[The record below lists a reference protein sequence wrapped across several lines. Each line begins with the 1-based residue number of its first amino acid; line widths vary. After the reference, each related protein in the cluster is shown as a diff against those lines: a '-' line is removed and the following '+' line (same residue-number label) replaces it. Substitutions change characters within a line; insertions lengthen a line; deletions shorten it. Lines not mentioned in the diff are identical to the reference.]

1 MSPLA
6 LVLLPALLLPPHTPA
21 TLVPAPRVDART
33 ASIASASDPRL
44 DARAALDLDPRVDA
58 RTASAALGSGLHV
71 EVVSNR
77 ADLVSGGDA
86 LVRIT
91 GSARVRVDLNGADVT
106 SAFVPG
112 PRGTLTGLVKG
123 LSPGENVLTARPDR
137 GRAERLTITD
147 HPRGGPVFSGPQVR
161 PWRCQTTENGLG
173 PAVNDQCDAAPVRR
187 ETTLADGTKATLE
200 RGTINRGVY
209 DLLVPESW
217 NHKLVWTFGAGTGQH
232 YRQGVS
238 RGLTA
243 PEAVEAASK
252 GFAVASSTMTDNSLH
267 SNDVTSAETVMMV
280 KEHIIET
287 YGEIRYTIGR
297 GGSGGAL
304 QQYLIADAYP
314 GLLDGLLPTQD
325 WPDQIVGA
333 YREFG
338 DCAALVR
345 HMDSSPLW
353 TDPEDRTAV
362 FGHGGTGVCA
372 TSAGRAPDYM
382 KPDDGTSCAG
392 EDSYDPARNPT
403 GVRCTLQDFMV
414 SVYGT
419 RQGCA
424 GTPCARRPWD
434 NVGVQYG
441 LTALRAGTIT
451 AEQFADLN
459 EKVGG
464 FDIDMAWTPRR
475 SAADAEAVEI
485 AHRSGR
491 VVFGRG
497 LARVPIIAAKGTD
510 NNDYHYP
517 WRSLVLRNRLDR
529 ANGHH
534 RNQVLWT
541 NGSDGSPLDVMDR
554 WLAAVET
561 DERAVPLPDKV
572 VRHRPPQAVDACWI
586 DGAKITDAATC
597 DRAYPHRADTRVAA
611 GEGPTSDLLK
621 CRLKPQRRDSYG
633 VAFTDEQWARL
644 RTAFPTGVCDY
655 SKPGVGQSVPRPW
668 LTFANGPGGTPLG
681 PPQTSRS

>member
-1 MSPLA
+1 MSWRELA
-6 LVLLPALLLPPHTPA
+6 LIPALMALPLFPA
-21 TLVPAPRVDART
+21 QP
-33 ASIASASDPRL
+33 
-44 DARAALDLDPRVDA
+44 DLA
-58 RTASAALGSGLHV
+58 V
-71 EVVSNR
+71 EVLSNR

-86 LVRIT
+86 LVRVT
-91 GSARVRVDLNGADVT
+91 GSARVQVELNGADVT
-106 SAFVPG
+106 SRFASG
-112 PRGTLTGLVKG
+112 TDGTLTGLVDG
-123 LSPGENVLTARPDR
+123 LSPGRNVLTVRPPR

-147 HPRGGPVFSGPQVR
+147 HPSGGPVFSGAQVR
-161 PWRCQTTENGLG
+161 PWQCQTAENGLG
-173 PAVNDQCDAAPVRR
+173 PALNDQCDAAPVRS
-187 ETTLADGTKATLE
+187 EITLGNGVKATLE
-200 RGTINRGVY
+200 RGAVNRGIY
-209 DLLVPESW
+209 DLLVPANW
-217 NHKLVWTFGAGTGQH
+217 NHKLVWVFGAGTGQQ

-238 RGLTA
+238 RGLTM
-243 PEAVEAASK
+243 PEAQEAAVK
-252 GFAVASSTMTDNSLH
+252 GFAVASSTMTDNYLH

-280 KEHIIET
+280 KEHVVET

-304 QQYLIADAYP
+304 QQYLVADAYP

-345 HMDSSPLW
+345 AMDATSLW
-353 TDPEDRTAV
+353 TDPDDRTAV

-392 EDSYDPARNPT
+392 EASYDPARNPG
-403 GVRCTLQDFMV
+403 GVRCTLQDFMI
-414 SVYGT
+414 SIYGA
-419 RQGCA
+419 RREGCSGA
-424 GTPCARRPWD
+424 SCARRPWD

-441 LTALRAGTIT
+441 LTALRDGRIS
-451 AEQFADLN
+451 AEQFVDLN
-459 EKVGG
+459 QRVGG
-464 FDIDMAWTPRR
+464 FDIDMNWTPSR
-475 SAADAEAVEI
+475 SAADAGAVET
-485 AHRSGR
+485 AHRTGR

-497 LARVPIIAAKGTD
+497 LAQVPILVLRGTD

-554 WLAAVET
+554 WLAAVEADHRPT
-561 DERAVPLPDKV
+561 PLPGMV
-572 VRHRPPQAVDACWI
+572 VRHRPAEAVDACWI
-586 DGAKITDAATC
+586 SGAKVTDQAAC
-597 DRAYPHRADTRVAA
+597 DQAYPHKADTRVAA

-621 CRLKPQRRDSYG
+621 CRLKPLRRGDYGG

-655 SKPGVGQSVPRPW
+655 SRPGVGQTDPATGRLRPPQPW
-668 LTFANGPGGTPLG
+668 LTFATGPGGTRLG
-681 PPQTSRS
+681 PPPSSHPLPS

>member
-1 MSPLA
+1 MSWRELA
-6 LVLLPALLLPPHTPA
+6 LIPALVALPLSPSLSP
-21 TLVPAPRVDART
+21 PQP
-33 ASIASASDPRL
+33 
-44 DARAALDLDPRVDA
+44 DLDI
-58 RTASAALGSGLHV
+58 HV
-71 EVVSNR
+71 LSNR

-86 LVRIT
+86 LIRVT
-91 GSARVRVDLNGADVT
+91 GPARVRIELNGADVT
-106 SAFVPG
+106 SRFAPG
-112 PRGTLTGLVKG
+112 PDGTLTGLVDG
-123 LSPGENVLTARPDR
+123 LSPGRNVLTVRPPR

-147 HPRGGPVFSGPQVR
+147 HPSGGPVFSGPQVR
-161 PWRCQTTENGLG
+161 PWQCQTAENGLG
-173 PAVNDQCDAAPVRR
+173 PALNDRCDAAPVRG
-187 ETTLADGTKATLE
+187 EITLGNGVRATLE
-200 RGTINRGVY
+200 RGTVNRGIY
-209 DLLVPESW
+209 DVLVPANW
-217 NHKLVWTFGAGTGQH
+217 NHKLVWVFGAGTGQQ

-238 RGLTA
+238 RGLTM
-243 PEAVEAASK
+243 PEAQEAAAK

-280 KEHIIET
+280 KEHVAEA

-304 QQYLIADAYP
+304 QQYLVADAYP

-345 HMDSSPLW
+345 AMDASPLW
-353 TDPEDRTAV
+353 ADPGDRTAV

-392 EDSYDPARNPT
+392 EASYDPARNPE
-403 GVRCTLQDFMV
+403 GVRCTLQDFMI
-414 SVYGT
+414 SIYGA
-419 RQGCA
+419 RPQGCA
-424 GTPCARRPWD
+424 GVPCARRPWD

-441 LTALRAGTIT
+441 LTALRDGRIS
-451 AEQFADLN
+451 AEQFVDLN
-459 EKVGG
+459 QRVGG
-464 FDIDMAWTPRR
+464 FDVDMTWTPSR
-475 SAADAEAVEI
+475 SEADAEAVAI
-485 AHRSGR
+485 AHRTGR

-497 LARVPIIAAKGTD
+497 LAQVPILVARGTD

-554 WLAAVET
+554 WLAAVEA
-561 DERAVPLPDKV
+561 DHRPIPLPAKV
-572 VRHRPPQAVDACWI
+572 VRHRPAEAVDACWI
-586 DGAKITDAATC
+586 SGAKVTDQAAC
-597 DRAYPHRADTRVAA
+597 DQAYPHKADTRVAA

-621 CRLKPQRRDSYG
+621 CHLKPLRRGDYDG
-633 VAFTDEQWARL
+633 VAFTGEQWARL
-644 RTAFPTGVCDY
+644 RSAFPSGVCDY
-655 SKPGVGQSVPRPW
+655 SRPGAGQTDPATGRLRPPQPW
-668 LTFANGPGGTPLG
+668 LTFTTGPGGTPLG
-681 PPQTSRS
+681 PPPSSRPL